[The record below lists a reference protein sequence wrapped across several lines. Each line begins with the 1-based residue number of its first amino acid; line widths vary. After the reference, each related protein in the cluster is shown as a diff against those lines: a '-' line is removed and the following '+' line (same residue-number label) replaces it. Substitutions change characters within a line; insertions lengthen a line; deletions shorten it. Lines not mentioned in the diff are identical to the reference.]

1 MKRPICLLI
10 AGLLMAGWLNACQ
23 PETGT
28 PLRIAISKA
37 SPNYI
42 NWLKRADSAVVIV
55 NLYPMPVD
63 SAMEV
68 LRSCSGLLLSGGE
81 DVYPGIYG
89 MEGDTGR
96 CTEIDRHRDSLEI
109 AVIARAFDLG
119 LPVMGICRGSQILN
133 VYLGG
138 TLYIDV
144 PQDHGTGVTHQ
155 CADYLNCFHAVH
167 TADSSL
173 LKGISGAD
181 SATVTT
187 NHHQAVRVLARGLRA
202 NAYSADTLTEGI
214 EWAEPENRPFLLGVQ
229 WHPERMEVTNPLS
242 GPLAK
247 AFIKACKSINRNK

>member
-63 SAMEV
+63 SAMEI

-229 WHPERMEVTNPLS
+229 WHPERMDVTNPLS